1 MLDAMASSSEKPPLQ
16 MRSIKWWEYVTR
28 FPLISARKK
37 QFKVPGKGEV
47 GGMCT
52 IVEEFAK
59 EYAREE
65 VAKAEAKAAKA
76 AAGAAGEAVDRLM
89 AALNMGAEQ
98 ACEIIGITMNQYEE
112 YKKQRP

>member
-1 MLDAMASSSEKPPLQ
+1 
-16 MRSIKWWEYVTR
+16 
-28 FPLISARKK
+28 
-37 QFKVPGKGEV
+37 
-47 GGMCT
+47 MCT

-112 YKKQRP
+112 YKKQRS

>member
-1 MLDAMASSSEKPPLQ
+1 MLLCYNPTDKYDF
-16 MRSIKWWEYVTR
+16 KR

-76 AAGAAGEAVDRLM
+76 AAKAAAGTAGEAVDRLM
-89 AALNMGAEQ
+89 TALNMGAEQ

-112 YKKQRP
+112 YKKQRS